1 MVFGKWNIKI
11 KKNKN
16 PRLILIYLKYIL
28 IFKPFLMSCILKL
41 KYKNKE
47 GKNMKRK
54 ILKLIARADRLLFKI
69 GDKILWFK

>member
-1 MVFGKWNIKI
+1 
-11 KKNKN
+11 
-16 PRLILIYLKYIL
+16 
-28 IFKPFLMSCILKL
+28 MSCILKL

-69 GDKILWFK
+69 GDKIL